1 MANTKRLTRFVAVPS
16 QDGARLTI
24 EAEDG
29 AIFEVDANFE
39 QLEDLADTLDDILS
53 ANDDALEVKDQARA

>member
-1 MANTKRLTRFVAVPS
+1 MATMKKLARFAAEPS
-16 QDGARLTI
+16 DGGARLTI

-29 AIFEVDANFE
+29 ATFEIEADFD

-53 ANDDALEVKDQARA
+53 ANEDALEVKDEAST